1 MLGSAPAS
9 ESSNAEFCFGCFRLD
24 RTRRLLTRDGDVV
37 RIGARGLD
45 ILITLTDRAGE
56 VVSKRDLLD
65 AVWSGIAIDEAGL
78 RVHMTSLRR
87 ALGDGKDGARYIVN
101 IAGRGYSFVA
111 PFRHERTPD
120 RSSDPVFASRQG
132 RQIPSIPSL
141 FVGRDET
148 VQSLCRLLLQ
158 RRFVSIIG
166 AGGIGKTT
174 VAVAIVSRLLTEF
187 GEDNIAFVDLGAI
200 SQADLVP
207 GAVIS
212 AVGCALGGGDPV
224 AELLSFAADKRLLLV
239 LDSCEHLLDAT
250 SRLAERFVQHVPGIH
265 LLITSREA
273 LRIDGET
280 LHLLN
285 PLACPID
292 ESPSA
297 ERALKAPA
305 VQLFMYRALLSG
317 FEGVL
322 TDADAPV
329 VAEICRRADGIA
341 LAIELI
347 GSRVGNYG
355 IRGVANL
362 LANDLE
368 LSLEGQRNVAPRHRT
383 LQAMLDWSFKLL
395 AGGEQQVLSRLSMFV
410 GLFTMEAA
418 CYVAE
423 GGESGAPMVAA
434 TMARLVEKSLVWV
447 HPVGEAVF
455 YRLPDTTRAYA
466 AARLEASDEVEAT
479 ARSHALFFSAFFD
492 AAALE
497 HGAYADIGRYASHIG
512 NVRKALEWGFS
523 RQENRVIGVQL
534 AADAAPL
541 FLGLWLVEEC
551 RRWSRLALNAIEDI
565 GELSHREA
573 RLQEAYAV
581 SSMHTLGNTPEVRNA
596 IRRGLALYEAGEEA
610 LPKVRLL
617 AGLNLFLTRQGDFD
631 GGLAAAMKCRD
642 IAEQSG
648 SPNDRIIAEWML
660 AAAYH
665 LAGDQTKAIHYCER
679 GFELETAIGRLE
691 VNLFGYDHHL
701 RAQIALARCL
711 WLLGSP
717 QRACGLAFEAMNEA
731 AELSPP
737 SNYCMAVVHSAPVL
751 LCCGNTEEA
760 AEHIDRA
767 IVEAKMHSPRG
778 LAAAALALKGEWL
791 CMTGKPA
798 AGVAELR
805 KALKGLYREQFHM
818 VIPAAAR
825 ALADGLSRGGR
836 QDEASA
842 IIQSGISSAER
853 MGQRFWMPELLRTQA
868 EIILINQNADYEA
881 AELSLRKS
889 IDHARDLAA
898 LGWELKAAV
907 TLARLL
913 KGRSQSDAAYE
924 LLQPIVEA
932 HQEKAG
938 STSLADA
945 QLILG
950 KPRQMTGIQGRR

>member
-1 MLGSAPAS
+1 MSGSALAS
-9 ESSNAEFCFGCFRLD
+9 ESFDAAFRFGNFRLD
-24 RTRRLLTRDGDVV
+24 RKRRLLSKNGDLV

-45 ILITLTDRAGE
+45 ILIALTDRAGE
-56 VVSKRDLLD
+56 VVSKHDLLE
-65 AVWSGIAIDEAGL
+65 AVWRGIAIDEAAL

-87 ALGDGKDGARYIVN
+87 ALGDGEDGARYIVN
-101 IAGRGYSFVA
+101 ISGRGYSFVA
-111 PFRHERTPD
+111 PFRHERTQRLSP
-120 RSSDPVFASRQG
+120 DPVFASQQR

-148 VQSLCRLLLQ
+148 VDSLCTLLLQ

-166 AGGIGKTT
+166 AGGVGKTT
-174 VAVAIVSRLLTEF
+174 VAVAIVSGLLTEF
-187 GEDNIAFVDLGAI
+187 GEDNVAFVDLGAI
-200 SQADLVP
+200 SQPDLVP

-212 AVGCALGGGDPV
+212 AVGCALAGGDPV
-224 AELLSFAADKRLLLV
+224 AELLNFAADKRLLLV

-250 SRLAERFVQHVPGIH
+250 SNLAGRLVQRAPGIH
-265 LLITSREA
+265 FLVTSREA

-280 LHLLN
+280 VHLLN

-297 ERALKAPA
+297 EHALKEPA
-305 VQLFMYRALLSG
+305 VQLFMYRAALSG
-317 FEGVL
+317 FEGAL

-329 VAEICRRADGIA
+329 VAEICRRADGIP

-362 LANDLE
+362 LADDRE
-368 LSLEGQRNVAPRHRT
+368 LSLEGLRNVAPRHRT
-383 LQAMLDWSFKLL
+383 LSAMIGWSFKLL
-395 AGGEQQVLSRLSMFV
+395 AENEQQVLCRLSIFV

-418 CYVAE
+418 RSVAE
-423 GGESGAPMVAA
+423 DGDIGASMVAA
-434 TMARLVEKSLVWV
+434 TIARLVERSLVWV
-447 HPVGEAVF
+447 HAVGETVF
-455 YRLPDTTRAYA
+455 YRLPDATRAYA
-466 AARLEASDEVEAT
+466 AARLEEANEVEMT
-479 ARSHALFFSAFFD
+479 ARRHALFFSAFFD

-497 HGAYADIGRYASHIG
+497 HGAYAGIGRYASHIG
-512 NVRKALEWGFS
+512 NVRKALEWSFS
-523 RQENRVIGVQL
+523 GKGDRAIGVQL

-541 FLGLWLVEEC
+541 FLGLWLLEEC
-551 RRWSRLALNAIEDI
+551 RHWSKLALHGIKDL

-596 IRRGLALYEAGEEA
+596 IQRGLALYEAGEQA
-610 LPKVRLL
+610 LPQVRLL
-617 AGLNLFLTRQGDFD
+617 AGLNLFLTRLGDFD

-648 SPNDRIIAEWML
+648 TRSDQIIAEWML

-665 LAGDQTKAIHYCER
+665 LAGDQFKAIHYCER
-679 GFELETAIGRLE
+679 GFELETAVGRLE

-701 RAQIALARCL
+701 RAQIALARCY

-717 QRACGLAFEAMNEA
+717 QRARGLAFEAMNEA

-737 SNYCMAVVHSAPVL
+737 SNYCMAVVHSVPVL
-751 LCCGNTEEA
+751 LCSGNGEGA
-760 AEHIDRA
+760 VEHIDRA
-767 IVEAKMHSPRG
+767 IVQAEKYSLRG

-791 CMTGKPA
+791 IKTGKPA
-798 AGVAELR
+798 AGVVELR
-805 KALKGLYREQFHM
+805 KALRELYREQLHM
-818 VIPAAAR
+818 VIAAAAR
-825 ALADGLSRGGR
+825 ALANGLSRSGR
-836 QDEASA
+836 QDEAYA

-853 MGQRFWMPELLRTQA
+853 MGQRFWMRELLRTQA
-868 EIILINQNADYEA
+868 EIILMNQNADYEA

-898 LGWELKAAV
+898 LAWELKAAV

-913 KGRSQSDAAYE
+913 EGHGKSYAARE
-924 LLQPIVEA
+924 LLQPIIEA
-932 HQEKAG
+932 HQEKTG
-938 STSLADA
+938 SRSLADA
-945 QLILG
+945 QVILES
-950 KPRQMTGIQGRR
+950 RVR